1 MNRLLNEQAVRL
13 NAQYDDLRK
22 TMHDEI
28 DHMYQES
35 ENMRSAYDLR
45 INQLEEVIKRY
56 TQNILQQDNQIL
68 NFKSDLARK
77 ADVEKQLATARNHE
91 S

>member
-1 MNRLLNEQAVRL
+1 
-13 NAQYDDLRK
+13 
-22 TMHDEI
+22 
-28 DHMYQES
+28 
-35 ENMRSAYDLR
+35 MRSAYDLR